1 MRHHK
6 QTGENGT
13 QNEHGLYRT
22 DTGRVVACDGGR
34 TEDGIDSDVDVDS
47 NDGRTSENGVLT
59 RRGALKM
66 GAAAVAAATGATAA
80 TGVGAAATERHGISF
95 STVVNAVD
103 DLGMDPNGNRA
114 IDGKLQTP
122 STAGTCSSSSRRAS
136 TSSTSSTAA
145 ASITGECEGLATHPM
160 TCAS

>member
-80 TGVGAAATERHGISF
+80 TGVGAAAPVGYADDGQSFHRGGMLAAVADGMCHGTVTRWPPRKSF
-95 STVVNAVD
+95 SA
-103 DLGMDPNGNRA
+103 A
-114 IDGKLQTP
+114 I
-122 STAGTCSSSSRRAS
+122 ASS
-136 TSSTSSTAA
+136 
-145 ASITGECEGLATHPM
+145 
-160 TCAS
+160 